1 MFPFPIMG
9 AAMRIKQVLI
19 ALDQL
24 LNALIGGMAD
34 ESISA
39 RAYRNDSKTGKR
51 RWRIARRVID
61 ALFFWE
67 PEHCKNAYLSEIDR
81 RQYPPSYREQERAG
95 A

>member
-1 MFPFPIMG
+1 
-9 AAMRIKQVLI
+9 MRWVAQVLV
-19 ALDQL
+19 ALDQT
-24 LNALIGGMAD
+24 LNAVLGGFAD
-34 ESISA
+34 ETLSA
-39 RAYRNDSKTGKR
+39 RAYRNDSPVGKR

-67 PEHCKNAYLSEIDR
+67 PNHCFHAFMSEIDR

>member
-1 MFPFPIMG
+1 MQHW
-9 AAMRIKQVLI
+9 KWYLLNLLI
-19 ALDQL
+19 AIDQL
-24 LNALIGGMAD
+24 VNAILSGDCD
-34 ESISA
+34 ESLSA

-61 ALFFWE
+61 TLFFWE
-67 PEHCKNAYLSEIDR
+67 VDHCFHAFMSEIDR

>member
-1 MFPFPIMG
+1 
-9 AAMRIKQVLI
+9 MRLKQVLI
-19 ALDQL
+19 AIDQL
-24 LNALIGGMAD
+24 LNTFIGGMAD

-61 ALFFWE
+61 TLFFWE
-67 PEHCKNAYLSEIDR
+67 VDHCFYAFMSEVDR

>member
-1 MFPFPIMG
+1 MG
-9 AAMRIKQVLI
+9 ARMRLMQVLI

-24 LNALIGGMAD
+24 ANALLGGFSD
-34 ESISA
+34 ETLSA

-61 ALFFWE
+61 TLFFWE
-67 PEHCKNAYLSEIDR
+67 VDHCFHAFMSEVDR